1 MVPNPFWAKIHTCLK
16 YITVIQVLVN
26 ADLDLLRPRGYKRVY
41 LPFCKV
47 TETPFH
53 IQSDLLSTD

>member
-26 ADLDLLRPRGYKRVY
+26 ADSDSLRLRRYKRVY
-41 LPFCKV
+41 LPLCKV
-47 TETPFH
+47 TKTRFH
-53 IQSDLLSTD
+53 I